1 MKILSD
7 SNKSVN
13 SVCDEFAAS
22 KHAETVKNAI
32 SNEIYY
38 VSIVAITLK

>member
-1 MKILSD
+1 MKILSE

-22 KHAETVKNAI
+22 KHAEIVKNAI
-32 SNEIYY
+32 TNEIYF
-38 VSIVAITLK
+38 VSILLLYVY

>member
-13 SVCDEFAAS
+13 KVCDEFAAS
-22 KHAETVKNAI
+22 KHAEMVKNAI
-32 SNEIYY
+32 SNEIYF
-38 VSIVAITLK
+38 VSIIVV